1 MSVLIRQE
9 VLVLLL
15 QLPMNLT
22 FLIVRLQQKPI

>member
-9 VLVLLL
+9 VLVLLF
-15 QLPMNLT
+15 QLPMNLP